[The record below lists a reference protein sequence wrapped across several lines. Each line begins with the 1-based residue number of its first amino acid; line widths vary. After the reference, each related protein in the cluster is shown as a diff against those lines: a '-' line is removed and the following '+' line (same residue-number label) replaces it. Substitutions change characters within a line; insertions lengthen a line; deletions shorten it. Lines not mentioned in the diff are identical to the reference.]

1 MRRLEHRFRRAPGF
15 RRRRS
20 YSETVIFC
28 VVPRE
33 LEGELFERMVEYYKD
48 NPNVTVI
55 VDRREGPDRRDAK
68 PDAEQAERRTIR
80 DRRRPR
86 AAGTFLET
94 DAPET

>member
-1 MRRLEHRFRRAPGF
+1 MRRGSGF

-20 YSETVIFC
+20 YSEMVIYC

-33 LEGELFERMVEYYKD
+33 LETELFERMVEYYKD

-55 VDRREGPDRRDAK
+55 VDRREGPDRRHGRVDPAL
-68 PDAEQAERRTIR
+68 AERRTIR

-86 AAGTFLET
+86 ASGTFLEAEPP
-94 DAPET
+94 DR